1 MEQFLTETQIE
12 INTNEM
18 LDRIRKYA
26 DKDDEEIYIWQE
38 KIVNI

>member
-1 MEQFLTETQIE
+1 MEQFLTEKQIE

-18 LDRIRKYA
+18 LDRIRKYD

>member
-1 MEQFLTETQIE
+1 MEQFLTEKQIE

-26 DKDDEEIYIWQE
+26 DKDDGEIYIWQE